1 MRVQSGY
8 DLQSPQKFVESNL
21 LTKMRCSLSVNGLR
35 RFLFARFQAVCEIAI
50 ADYYIRILVRLLF
63 LD

>member
-35 RFLFARFQAVCEIAI
+35 RFFVKTVYQIATSS
-50 ADYYIRILVRLLF
+50 YYIRILVRELF
-63 LD
+63 PNG